1 MERSFP
7 FAVSKEK
14 KDVATALRI
23 FEMLWHDH
31 ERRGG
36 SLSTKQ
42 LTTVFHKY
50 ISDAI
55 TYDGGWRRGKYWS
68 QAAWE
73 RACHKAVQGDWPQV

>member
-55 TYDGGWRRGKYWS
+55 TYDGGWRRGKYCS
-68 QAAWE
+68 
-73 RACHKAVQGDWPQV
+73 GQVISDTTISSFSAIVRS